1 MVAIEDGPWVY
12 RRGGF
17 QRLDNGGTR
26 SFLGVV
32 LYYGSRLA
40 VLIHKITRLKLP
52 MINSLG
58 DEQDGGENREDR
70 GPE

>member
-40 VLIHKITRLKLP
+40 VPMHKITRLELP
-52 MINSLG
+52 MINSLRN
-58 DEQDGGENREDR
+58 EQDGGENREDR